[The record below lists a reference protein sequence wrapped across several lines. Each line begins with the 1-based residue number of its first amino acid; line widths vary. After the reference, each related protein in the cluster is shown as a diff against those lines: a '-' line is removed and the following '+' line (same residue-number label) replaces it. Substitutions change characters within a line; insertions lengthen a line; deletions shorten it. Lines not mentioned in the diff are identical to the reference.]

1 MERLLIAGILGGTFD
16 PPHVGHLALARIALA
31 SGLVDRAWLVPCLR
45 HPLGKEPAPFE
56 DRVAMCRL
64 LVQGEPA
71 MDVLEIEREID
82 GPGRTLDLVNALR
95 AAHPNVA
102 LRLLA
107 GSDIW
112 HERHLWHRYDEV
124 ARLAPPI
131 FVRREGAPPIAEP
144 CLDAPPLV
152 SSSELRAILAR
163 GERPAGLAPEPVLAY
178 IEAHGLYG
186 CKP

>member
-1 MERLLIAGILGGTFD
+1 VIAGILGGTFD
-16 PPHVGHLALARIALA
+16 PPHVGHLGLARTALS
-31 SGLVDRAWLVPCLR
+31 SGLVDRVWLVPCFR
-45 HPLGKEPAPFE
+45 HAFGKQPAPFE

-82 GPGRTLDLVNALR
+82 GGGRTLDLVRALM
-95 AAHPNVA
+95 AANPGVG

-112 HERHLWHRYDEV
+112 HERTQWHRYDEV

-131 FVRREGAPPIAEP
+131 FVRREGAPPIPEP
-144 CLDAPPLV
+144 CLDAPPQV
-152 SSSELRAILAR
+152 SSSALREAVAR
-163 GERPAGLAPEPVLAY
+163 GERPVDLVPEPVLAY
-178 IEAHGLYG
+178 VAARGLYG
-186 CKP
+186 AAP